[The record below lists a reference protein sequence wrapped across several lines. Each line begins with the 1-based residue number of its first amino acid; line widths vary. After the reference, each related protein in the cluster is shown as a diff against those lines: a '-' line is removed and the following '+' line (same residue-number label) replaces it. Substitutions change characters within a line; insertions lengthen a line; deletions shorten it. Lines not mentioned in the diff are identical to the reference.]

1 MGGIQNEIILVGAEA
16 DFDFPQLV
24 ISGDNILSVQIVC
37 TMDQYSMEAILPG
50 CVLDPGLVNRDIAT
64 VGERQKTVTT
74 QLPQRRSIRL
84 EHRNLIQVYITTQY

>member
-1 MGGIQNEIILVGAEA
+1 MKYFQQFIQSIAVGGILNEIILVGAEA

-64 VGERQKTVTT
+64 VGERQKTVKAYAFCSD
-74 QLPQRRSIRL
+74 PISIL
-84 EHRNLIQVYITTQY
+84 